1 MKTLLEAIQTNNA
14 TTNNGALTHSTSL
27 DANLDF
33 FFLAGASRNMTEEDI
48 IAIFMKAYNEDIL
61 LAYKILLW
69 ARDCRGGAGEKRI
82 FQIICKFL
90 ESKKSLPCKIS
101 NSIDKYGYWKDYFE
115 ICNHN
120 DHSHIQYL
128 ADFFEQKESYGHNDP
143 LHDVNLLAK
152 WYPRS
157 GPWFVKMHKEL
168 NMTPKEFRKILVKL
182 TNVVETKMCNK
193 EFDKIN
199 YSHVP
204 SIAMNKYRN
213 AFIKNDGTRF
223 NDFIQDAL
231 KDPEKINASVI
242 FPHTLYDSLN
252 NGNGVDLDI
261 INAVQAQWHALPN
274 YMEGSKERI
283 LPICDVSG
291 SMTGLPMSVSV
302 SLGLYVAE
310 RNEGIFKDAFLTFS
324 DKPELCYVNGKN
336 LFDKMQSISRANWE
350 LSTDLLATFD
360 LILESA
366 VRENI
371 AVYEMPTKLL
381 IISDMEFNEACEYKD
396 TNFESIKL
404 KYENSGYKMPEIIF
418 WNVNGRIGN
427 VPVNKFDTNVGLVSG
442 FSPAILKSILL
453 GEVETPAQLMLRTV
467 DTERYD
473 IYLEEDLH
481 NMDLIDDEHYV
492 WSLPRYSESK

>member
-1 MKTLLEAIQTNNA
+1 
-14 TTNNGALTHSTSL
+14 
-27 DANLDF
+27 
-33 FFLAGASRNMTEEDI
+33 
-48 IAIFMKAYNEDIL
+48 
-61 LAYKILLW
+61 
-69 ARDCRGGAGEKRI
+69 
-82 FQIICKFL
+82 
-90 ESKKSLPCKIS
+90 
-101 NSIDKYGYWKDYFE
+101 
-115 ICNHN
+115 
-120 DHSHIQYL
+120 
-128 ADFFEQKESYGHNDP
+128 
-143 LHDVNLLAK
+143 
-152 WYPRS
+152 
-157 GPWFVKMHKEL
+157 
-168 NMTPKEFRKILVKL
+168 
-182 TNVVETKMCNK
+182 
-193 EFDKIN
+193 
-199 YSHVP
+199 
-204 SIAMNKYRN
+204 
-213 AFIKNDGTRF
+213 
-223 NDFIQDAL
+223 
-231 KDPEKINASVI
+231 
-242 FPHTLYDSLN
+242 
-252 NGNGVDLDI
+252 
-261 INAVQAQWHALPN
+261 
-274 YMEGSKERI
+274 MEGSKERI

-336 LFDKMQSISRANWE
+336 LFDKMQSISRAHWD

-381 IISDMEFNEACEYKD
+381 IISDMEFNEEY
-396 TNFESIKL
+396 EI
-404 KYENSGYKMPEIIF
+404 SGYKMPEIIF
-418 WNVNGRIGN
+418 WNVNGRLGN
-427 VPVNKFDTNVGLVSG
+427 IPANKYDTNVGLVSG

>member
-1 MKTLLEAIQTNNA
+1 MKTLLEAIQINNA

-27 DANLDF
+27 NANLDF
-33 FFLAGASRNMTEEDI
+33 FFLAGASRNINEEDI
-48 IAIFMKAYNEDIL
+48 IRIFFKAYNEDVL

-90 ESKKSLPCKIS
+90 EFNKVLPCKIS

-128 ADFFEQKESYGHNDP
+128 ADFFVQKELFGHNDP

-231 KDPEKINASVI
+231 KDPTKINASVI
-242 FPHTLYDSLN
+242 FPHNLYDKLISN
-252 NGNGVDLDI
+252 VDKSVID
-261 INAVQAQWHALPN
+261 AVQAQWQALPN
-274 YMEGSKERI
+274 YMENCKERI
-283 LPICDVSG
+283 LPVCDVSG
-291 SMTGLPMSVSV
+291 SMIGLPMSVSV
-302 SLGLYVAE
+302 SLGLYISE

-324 DKPELCYVNGKN
+324 ETPELCYTHGKN
-336 LFDKMQSISRANWE
+336 LYYNMKSIESANWGMNTN
-350 LSTDLLATFD
+350 LFATFD
-360 LILESA
+360 LILDSA
-366 VRENI
+366 IRENI
-371 AVYEMPTKLL
+371 PVYEMPTKLL
-381 IISDMEFNEACEYKD
+381 IISDMEFDEACNAKY
-396 TNFESIKL
+396 TNFESIKM
-404 KYENSGYKMPEIIF
+404 KYEKSGYKMPEIIF

-453 GEVETPAQLMLRTV
+453 GEVETPTQLMLRTV

-473 IYLEEDLH
+473 IYLEEELH
-481 NMDLIDDEHYV
+481 NMDIIDDEHYV